1 MCFLTPNY
9 KIKESFHP
17 SYHPIVC
24 FARLLFRSIYIA
36 KTKEAM
42 RQLDLYN
49 KIKTLFAVFLL
60 PFHLFTH
67 FKTDTGNYT
76 FAPRI
81 ARMLM
86 CRYCFHVH
94 HWMFAASPSVNDVMV
109 TTFLYMQS
117 QTFDKTLVLL
127 CFNKTKET
135 YLNVYKSYLYV
146 SLKKSV
152 RHYYCSVLV
161 KY

>member
-1 MCFLTPNY
+1 
-9 KIKESFHP
+9 
-17 SYHPIVC
+17 
-24 FARLLFRSIYIA
+24 
-36 KTKEAM
+36 
-42 RQLDLYN
+42 
-49 KIKTLFAVFLL
+49 
-60 PFHLFTH
+60 
-67 FKTDTGNYT
+67 
-76 FAPRI
+76 
-81 ARMLM
+81 
-86 CRYCFHVH
+86 
-94 HWMFAASPSVNDVMV
+94 MFAASPSVNDVMV

-127 CFNKTKET
+127 CFNKTKEA